1 MTKNCQNKQ
10 QFFFSWYQKLQFII
24 PRPLYRTSKLQEK
37 PSVLK
42 REHAALQK
50 IKFLPFFF
58 FEGLFCLPGAGS
70 SWPKSMRIQAQV
82 IHNTVQNLMIMIL
95 SCLFYIF
102 LGHFCPPGSGSGLR
116 SRAPCE
122 SGSNLDPDPQHVGT
136 RIILSVPV
144 GIRKVFLDHHKDVNT
159 PYTRKRRG
167 DITLHKISVD
177 LPWHC
182 ISPSPCPVGVS
193 QIPAPHN
200 AHTDPLFRPAVCAS
214 YAAYHSQNKQ
224 IT

>member
-1 MTKNCQNKQ
+1 LKKNFLSKIAIYLSLGLHKGPPNCRRSLQPSKENIQ
-10 QFFFSWYQKLQFII
+10 QWAS
-24 PRPLYRTSKLQEK
+24 TSKYE
-37 PSVLK
+37 
-42 REHAALQK
+42 
-50 IKFLPFFF
+50 
-58 FEGLFCLPGAGS
+58 
-70 SWPKSMRIQAQV
+70 MYY
-82 IHNTVQNLMIMIL
+82 
-95 SCLFYIF
+95 LFYIF

-200 AHTDPLFRPAVCAS
+200 AHIDPLFPLAVCAS
-214 YAAYHSQNKQ
+214 YAAYHSQIITNNLNGMIQ
-224 IT
+224 ISVVNPQWFQFETESWSEFCKKGKKPT